1 LETHAEQLKK
11 AFDKFDELSDVV
23 TEDLTETISHLNKK
37 DCQYLRRAFFRQFF
51 VWVEFQ
57 VHHIKQMVLIFHN
70 TTLPVLSPE
79 ALAVLREEQPQL
91 DQNGVLTTRPKFL
104 PLSRNLRFAFKVFAN
119 TFQSSYEL
127 DVSGTGWQAFR
138 RAVDIRNRLTH
149 PKVDATLTITDEEIV
164 DADVAYEW
172 MKKTVID
179 LFDSI
184 DRDKVLGIPYT
195 P

>member
-1 LETHAEQLKK
+1 METHAEQLKK

-37 DCQYLRRAFFRQFF
+37 DCQYLRRAFLRQFF

-172 MKKTVID
+172 MKKAVIG